1 MNFSLLDKIETVHD
15 GILATIVR
23 TEGHTYKK
31 SGAHALFDAGAPAP
45 VWGNLGSACVDQELV
60 RQGGEALAAGV
71 PRIVRI
77 DTSESEDADF
87 GYGTY
92 CGGVVEILVEPL
104 LDRHKTVYRDL
115 RGRLASRTP
124 VWLTHDLATG
134 ELNIHG
140 AEPAPVEGIHVEAVP
155 PLRPVFIF
163 GATPLAR
170 CLVRTLD
177 DMEFDLH
184 VVDWRSDYLDGF
196 AAIAG
201 VTTHAGEAPLTDDAF
216 VLIVSH
222 HYHRDRAMIAETL
235 ANNCAFVGMLSSRVR
250 RDQMFD
256 ELRKEGVADA
266 DLARVVSPIGIDI
279 GARSDAEIAIAVA
292 AQLVEKGRR

>member
-15 GILATIVR
+15 GILATILH

-31 SGAHALFDAGAPAP
+31 SGAHALFAAGTPAP

-71 PRIVRI
+71 PRIIRI

-92 CGGVVEILVEPL
+92 CGGVIEILVEPL
-104 LDRHKTVYRDL
+104 FDRHKAVYRDV
-115 RGRLASRTP
+115 RGRLASRAP

-134 ELNIHG
+134 ELNIHAG
-140 AEPAPVEGIHVEAVP
+140 EPAPSEGLHVEEVP

-163 GATPLAR
+163 GATPLAK
-170 CLVRTLD
+170 CLLRTFK

-184 VVDWRSDYLDGF
+184 VIDWRSDYLDGF
-196 AAIAG
+196 AGIAG
-201 VTTHAGEAPLTDDAF
+201 VTTHTGEAPLADDAF

-222 HYHRDRAMIAETL
+222 HYHRDRAML
-235 ANNCAFVGMLSSRVR
+235 ARALSKNCAFVGMLSSRVR
-250 RDQMFD
+250 RDRMFE
-256 ELRKEGVADA
+256 ELRKEGVAED
-266 DLARVVSPIGIDI
+266 DLSRVVSPIGIDI
-279 GARSDAEIAIAVA
+279 GAKSDAEIAIAVA
-292 AQLVEKGRR
+292 AQLVGKGRR

>member
-1 MNFSLLDKIETVHD
+1 MNFSLLDKIETVHN
-15 GILATIVR
+15 GILATILH

-31 SGAHALFDAGAPAP
+31 SGAHALFGAGAPAP
-45 VWGNLGSACVDQELV
+45 AWGNLGSACVDQELV

-92 CGGVVEILVEPL
+92 CGGVIEILIEPL
-104 LDRHKTVYRDL
+104 FDPHKAIYRDI

-124 VWLTHDLATG
+124 VWLTHDIATG
-134 ELNIHG
+134 ELNLHAG
-140 AEPAPVEGIHVEAVP
+140 EPAPAEGIHVEAIP
-155 PLRPVFIF
+155 PLRPVYIF

-170 CLVRTLD
+170 CLLRALD
-177 DMEFDLH
+177 DMEFDIH
-184 VVDWRSDYLDGF
+184 VIDWRSDYLDGF
-196 AAIAG
+196 VGIAG
-201 VTTHAGEAPLTDDAF
+201 VTTHAGEAPLTDDGF

-222 HYHRDRAMIAETL
+222 HYHRDRAMVAEAL
-235 ANNCAFVGMLSSRVR
+235 SKNCAFVGMLSSRVR

-266 DLARVVSPIGIDI
+266 GLARVVSPIGLDI
-279 GARSDAEIAIAVA
+279 GATSDAEIAIAVA
-292 AQLVEKGRR
+292 AQLVEAGRR